1 MGGPGGQHLQG
12 LAHRVGVLDVLLGG
26 DLTKVPTPSRIS
38 TRSSRISIFRAS
50 RMGVRL
56 MFSFWGQG
64 HLAEHGAGGEL
75 IVQDTALQGV
85 IGELCAAGLF
95 LFDGQR
101 ATSFKTE

>member
-1 MGGPGGQHLQG
+1 MSFWV
-12 LAHRVGVLDVLLGG
+12 A

-56 MFSFWGQG
+56 MSLLGQG

>member
-12 LAHRVGVLDVLLGG
+12 LAHCVGILDVLLGG
-26 DLTKVPTPSRIS
+26 RFDEGAHAVPDLHQVVPHQHLQGLPDGG
-38 TRSSRISIFRAS
+38 AAH
-50 RMGVRL
+50 VQL
-56 MFSFWGQG
+56 LVQG